1 MKRSDWVLLVIPGII
16 WGASFFFIAEGL
28 DAFPPQLITPMRLVF
43 GFLTLIP
50 FKGSRVRLPR
60 EAYPSLILLGLFWMT
75 FPLSLFPFA
84 EQHVSSSITGMLNGA
99 TPLFVATF
107 AGLLARRLPPK
118 QQISGLVVGFVGV
131 VFIAIPTLGEGSS
144 SVFGVSLI
152 ILAVSC
158 YGISLNMSGPL
169 QQKYGTLPVIVHSQG
184 VAIVCTLP
192 FGLASLPD
200 ATFAW
205 HSLLSIIALGVG
217 GTGIAYVMAITLV
230 GRVGGTRASVTTY
243 VMPVVSLLLGVV
255 LRSEP
260 IALLS
265 LIGCAIAL
273 IGAFV
278 TNRPSP
284 TAAHAS
290 TN

>member
-1 MKRSDWVLLVIPGII
+1 MKRSDWVLLIIPGII
-16 WGASFFFIAEGL
+16 WGASFYFIAEGL
-28 DAFPPQLITPMRLVF
+28 DAFPPQMITPMRLVF

-50 FKGSRVRLPR
+50 FKGSRVKLPR
-60 EAYPSLILLGLFWMT
+60 EAYPKLAVLGLFWMA

-84 EQHVSSSITGMLNGA
+84 EQHVSSITGMLNGA

-107 AGLLARRLPPK
+107 AGIIARRLPPS
-118 QQISGLVVGFVGV
+118 QQLLGLVVGFLGV
-131 VFIAIPTLGEGSS
+131 VCIAVPTLGEGSN

-152 ILAVSC
+152 ILAISC

-169 QQKYGTLPVIVHSQG
+169 QQKYGTLPVIVHSQA
-184 VAIVCTLP
+184 VAIICTLP
-192 FGLASLPD
+192 FGVASLPD

-205 HSLLSIIALGVG
+205 HSLLSIVALGVG

-255 LRSEP
+255 LRNEP
-260 IALLS
+260 IAVLS
-265 LIGCAIAL
+265 LIGCAVAL
-273 IGAFV
+273 LGAFV
-278 TNRPSP
+278 TNKPSP
-284 TAAHAS
+284 AATQTS

>member
-1 MKRSDWVLLVIPGII
+1 
-16 WGASFFFIAEGL
+16 
-28 DAFPPQLITPMRLVF
+28 MRLVF

-50 FKGSRVRLPR
+50 FKGSRVKLPR
-60 EAYPSLILLGLFWMT
+60 EAYPRLILLGLFWMT

-107 AGLLARRLPPK
+107 AGVLARRLPPR
-118 QQISGLVVGFVGV
+118 QQVLGLVVGFIGV
-131 VFIAIPTLGEGSS
+131 VFIAVPTLGEGSN

-169 QQKYGTLPVIVHSQG
+169 QQKYGTLPVIVHSQA
-184 VAIVCTLP
+184 VAIICTLP

-205 HSLLSIIALGVG
+205 HSLLSIVALGVG

-243 VMPVVSLLLGVV
+243 VMPVVSLFLGVV

-260 IALLS
+260 IAVLS

-273 IGAFV
+273 IGAFA
-278 TNRPSP
+278 TNKPSP
-284 TAAHAS
+284 AVTEAS

>member
-1 MKRSDWVLLVIPGII
+1 MKRSDWVLLIIPGII
-16 WGASFFFIAEGL
+16 WGASFYFIAEGL
-28 DAFPPQLITPMRLVF
+28 DAFPPQMITPMRLVF

-50 FKGSRVRLPR
+50 FKGSRVTLPR
-60 EAYPSLILLGLFWMT
+60 EAYPKLAVLGLFWMA

-107 AGLLARRLPPK
+107 AGIIARRLPPS
-118 QQISGLVVGFVGV
+118 QQLLGLVVGFLGV
-131 VFIAIPTLGEGSS
+131 VCIAVPTLGEGSN

-152 ILAVSC
+152 ILAISC

-169 QQKYGTLPVIVHSQG
+169 QQKYGTLPVIVHSQA
-184 VAIVCTLP
+184 VAIICTLP
-192 FGLASLPD
+192 FGVASLPD

-205 HSLLSIIALGVG
+205 HSLLSIVALGIG

-255 LRSEP
+255 LRNEP
-260 IALLS
+260 IAVLS
-265 LIGCAIAL
+265 LIGCAVAL
-273 IGAFV
+273 LGAFV
-278 TNRPSP
+278 TNKPSP
-284 TAAHAS
+284 AATHTS